1 MVFDPAGGIPL
12 AKASNLIRNAAGK
25 GNLIYSAHVK
35 LRMRERGFTT
45 HDVLFILQHGE
56 LTGKKFKE
64 DHGNWVYTVQG
75 QDLDGDDGRVI
86 TAIISE
92 QTLHIITVTG

>member
-1 MVFDPAGGIPL
+1 MVFDPTEDITLEKAGSL
-12 AKASNLIRNAAGK
+12 VRNAAGR

-35 LRMRERGFTT
+35 LRMRERGFSI
-45 HDVLFILQHGE
+45 HDVLFILQHGK

-64 DHGNWVYTVQG
+64 DHGNWTYTIQG
-75 QDLDGDDGRVI
+75 QDLDGYDGRVI

-92 QTLHIITVTG
+92 QTLHVITVTG